1 MAPAPAETD
10 MCPPAGVALA
20 GKVPG
25 EAGQTEQLIRP
36 RGLFYIGLYM
46 GRRQQPWVSV
56 DSAEAHA
63 AAWTPGSR
71 LRLCS
76 GRSVTRSTC
85 EVCGRPSPS
94 CDVEGTGLL
103 QDACCAAMV
112 GACGVRPGVC
122 RRPSCV
128 GLSGATGQGGIEGA
142 RGDGPAF
149 SH

>member
-1 MAPAPAETD
+1 MAPAPAEAD

-36 RGLFYIGLYM
+36 LGLFYIGLYM

-103 QDACCAAMV
+103 QGCLLCGHGWSMRCAAWGVSQAQLRRIV
-112 GACGVRPGVC
+112 GCYR
-122 RRPSCV
+122 
-128 GLSGATGQGGIEGA
+128 SG
-142 RGDGPAF
+142 RD
-149 SH
+149 